1 MRSLCA
7 FALRVRAMGAT
18 NDRFALISL
27 AWMLRVGVA
36 KLRRMRMDLFLK
48 QTGLIKRRPV
58 AKAMCDAGKIERNG
72 KPVGAGDEV
81 RRNDILRINYG
92 FKTTEV
98 EVLEVP
104 SSSVRKN
111 ERTEFYHVIKEERDE
126 DEIRSRIARS
136 DEPMF

>member
-1 MRSLCA
+1 
-7 FALRVRAMGAT
+7 
-18 NDRFALISL
+18 
-27 AWMLRVGVA
+27 MLWVGVA
-36 KLRRMRMDLFLK
+36 KLKRMRMDLFLK

-72 KPVGAGDEV
+72 KPAGAGDEV

-104 SSSVRKN
+104 SAGVRKN

>member
-1 MRSLCA
+1 
-7 FALRVRAMGAT
+7 
-18 NDRFALISL
+18 
-27 AWMLRVGVA
+27 
-36 KLRRMRMDLFLK
+36 MDLFLK
-48 QTGLIKRRPV
+48 QTGLVKRRPV

-72 KPVGAGDEV
+72 KAAGAGDEV

-104 SSSVRKN
+104 AASVRKN
-111 ERTEFYHVIKEERDE
+111 ERTEFYHVVKEERDE